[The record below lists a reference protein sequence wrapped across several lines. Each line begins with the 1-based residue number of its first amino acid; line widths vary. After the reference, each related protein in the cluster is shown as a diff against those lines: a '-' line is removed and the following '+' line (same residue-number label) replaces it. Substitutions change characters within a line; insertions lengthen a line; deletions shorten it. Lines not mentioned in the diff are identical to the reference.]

1 MRVCFD
7 TNCFIRLFSRAP
19 AYDVIRRA
27 LTRGRLTMLVSTE
40 ILLEYR
46 EVVEQRARFV
56 TWTKFESVLEM
67 LKRFE
72 AVVEVT
78 PHFRFSAVTGDPD
91 DNKFADCAI
100 AGDAKFIVT
109 YDADFRS
116 VPELGYRPQPITP
129 EQLAARLSG
138 PEQR

>member
-19 AYDVIRRA
+19 AYDVVRAA

-46 EVVEQRARFV
+46 EMIEQRARFV
-56 TWTKFESVLEM
+56 TWAKFESVLEM
-67 LKRFE
+67 LKRTG
-72 AVVEVT
+72 AVVEIT
-78 PHFRFSAVTGDPD
+78 PHFRFSAVTCDPD

-100 AGDAKFIVT
+100 AGEAEFIVT
-109 YDADFRS
+109 YDGDFRS
-116 VPELGYRPQPITP
+116 FLELGYRPEPITP
-129 EQLAARLSG
+129 EQLAARLSA
-138 PEQR
+138 